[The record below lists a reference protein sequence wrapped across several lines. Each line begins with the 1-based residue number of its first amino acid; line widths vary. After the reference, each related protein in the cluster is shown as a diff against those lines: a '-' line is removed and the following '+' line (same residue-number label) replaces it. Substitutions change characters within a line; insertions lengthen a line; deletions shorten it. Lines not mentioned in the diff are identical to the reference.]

1 MPPNEGVIH
10 IARQPDD
17 DWEDYDDDD
26 DDDDDDIDDDADEP
40 ATNVPQEIVGAEPLS
55 VREEQVVMIRGHR
68 VIMRPVTEE

>member
-40 ATNVPQEIVGAEPLS
+40 ATNVPQEIVGAEPLP